1 MLTAPTIA
9 LLLAGLAPAMAF
21 SQAPVMSPVSPL
33 DEVNLRI
40 GTAGPGQT
48 FPAIGEPFAMTFWTP
63 ETRPGEVK
71 CVAPYYDGDRTFTG
85 IRGTHWI
92 SGSCMRDY
100 GSFTLM
106 PESGAL
112 RLLAA
117 SRGVVLGHAEETMSP
132 VRYGLELREQ
142 GIGIAVTGRTRAGLM
157 AFRFQRKSSDWVVLQ
172 NNASSAGGFTAVDVA
187 RSEIT
192 GANPVR
198 RLYAGNGQ
206 AAGFSGYFVV
216 QFDRPM
222 VAGGTWDD
230 GAKKAGDGRRATGA
244 KETGVYAR
252 FDLKPGETV
261 RARVGTSFVSVVE
274 ARKNLEGE
282 IPGWDL
288 AAVEQQARVAWSGE
302 LDKVEIASATPE
314 QRVIFYTAMYH
325 ALLHP
330 RTEND
335 LDGSYP
341 KFDGGQAVMHAKGFT
356 YYDDYSAWDTFRAVH
371 PLFTVIDPARDLG
384 MVRSLVAKG
393 EQGGFLP
400 IFPAWNSYT
409 SEMVGDHGVAIIYDA
424 YSKGIRGFDVNAAY
438 VLVRKNAMQAPTAAE
453 SADGK
458 GRRGLGAYLR
468 MGYIPLE
475 DHVRDAFSPHQDE
488 QVSRTMEY
496 AYDDALAGRFAAAL
510 GHSADAAMFAKRGE
524 NWKNV
529 FDARVGYVRGRYRD
543 GKWVSPFSPNKMCSW
558 VTEAFPSQETFLV
571 LQDIPGLI
579 AAEGGRAKFKAKL
592 DALFAGG
599 FYDQGNEP
607 SHHIAYL
614 YDDAGEAWKA
624 QRELYKVMTVDYT
637 DRADGLIGNDDAGQ
651 MSAWFVFS
659 SLGFYPVSPGL
670 AGYEIGVP
678 LFEEATIHLPGDK
691 EFRITAPGAEHGEH
705 YIAAATLNGK
715 PLERAWLSHAE
726 IVAGGELHFTMSRL
740 PVKSWPEAVSR

>member
-9 LLLAGLAPAMAF
+9 LLFAGMVPAMA
-21 SQAPVMSPVSPL
+21 SSPAPVKSPV

-48 FPAIGEPFAMTFWTP
+48 FPAIGVPFAMTFWTP

-71 CVAPYYDGDRTFTG
+71 CIAPYYDQDKTFTG
-85 IRGTHWI
+85 IRGSHWI

-112 RLLAA
+112 RLLP
-117 SRGVVLGHAEETMSP
+117 SCRGVRLHHADETMSP
-132 VRYGLELREQ
+132 VRYALNLREQ
-142 GIGIAVTGRTRAGLM
+142 GIGIEVTGRSRAGLM
-157 AFRFQRKSSDWVVLQ
+157 AFQFQQRKPDWVVFQ
-172 NNASSAGGFTAVDVA
+172 NNATSAGGFTAMDVA
-187 RSEIT
+187 RSEIS
-192 GANPVR
+192 GSNPVR
-198 RLYAGNGQ
+198 RLYAGSGKS
-206 AAGFSGYFVV
+206 AGFRGYFVV
-216 QFDRPM
+216 QFDHPM
-222 VAGGTWDD
+222 IAGGTWND
-230 GAKKAGDGRRATGA
+230 GGRRSGDGSQATGE
-244 KETGVYAR
+244 KPTGAYAR

-261 RARVGTSFVSVVE
+261 RARVGTSFVSVAE
-274 ARKNLEGE
+274 ARRNLEGE
-282 IPGWDL
+282 ISGWDL
-288 AAVEQQARVAWSGE
+288 AAVEQQGRAAWSSE
-302 LDKVEIASATPE
+302 LDKVEIASAPPV
-314 QRVIFYTAMYH
+314 QRQIFYTAMYH
-325 ALLHP
+325 AFLHP
-330 RTEND
+330 RTYSD

-341 KFDGGQAVMHAKGFT
+341 KFDGGQEVMHAGALT

-371 PLFTVIDPARDLG
+371 PLFTVLDPGRDLD

-409 SEMVGDHGVAIIYDA
+409 SEMVGDHGTAIIFDA

-438 VLVRKNAMQAPTAAE
+438 ALVRKNAMQPPTRAE
-453 SADGK
+453 SMDGK
-458 GRRGLGAYLR
+458 GRRALAPYLR
-468 MGYIPLE
+468 LGYIPLE
-475 DHVRDAFSPHQDE
+475 DHVLDAFSPHHDQ

-496 AYDDALAGRFAAAL
+496 AYDDALAGKFAAAL
-510 GHSADAAMFAKRGE
+510 GHDSDAAMFARRGE

-529 FDARVGYVRGRYRD
+529 FDPAVGYVRGRFRD
-543 GKWVSPFSPNKMCSW
+543 GRWVSPFAPNKMCSW
-558 VTEAFPSQETFLV
+558 VTEGLPSQETFLV

-579 AAEGGRAKFKAKL
+579 AAEGARAKFAAKL

-614 YDDAGEAWKA
+614 YDNAGEAWKA
-624 QRELYKVMTVDYT
+624 QQQLYKVMTADYT

-651 MSAWFVFS
+651 MSAWFVFGA
-659 SLGFYPVSPGL
+659 LGFYPVSPGL
-670 AGYEIGVP
+670 ARYEIGVP
-678 LFEEATIHLPGDK
+678 LFEEATIHLPGKK
-691 EFRITAPGAEHGEH
+691 EFRITAPGAEHGKH

-715 PLERAWLSHAE
+715 PLRRAWLAHAE

-740 PVKSWPEAVSR
+740 PVKDWPEGASQ